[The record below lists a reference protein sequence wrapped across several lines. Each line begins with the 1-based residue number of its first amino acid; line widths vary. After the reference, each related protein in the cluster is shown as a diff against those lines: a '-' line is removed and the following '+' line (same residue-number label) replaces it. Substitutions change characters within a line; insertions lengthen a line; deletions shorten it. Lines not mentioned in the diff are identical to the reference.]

1 MTWDY
6 GHRIVRE
13 FKTNPMEYNRED
25 FLVDSE
31 DDEYI
36 TRCVVDVMRRSVTL
50 YSNEGNS
57 NTADCATGEE
67 FMNVLEV
74 MRDFLPEDIIAYVTP

>member
-1 MTWDY
+1 MTEDY

-13 FKTNPMEYNRED
+13 FTTNLMEYNRED

-36 TRCVVDVMRRSVTL
+36 TSCVVDLMRRTFIL
-50 YSNEGNS
+50 YSNEGNT
-57 NTADCATGEE
+57 NTASCESTEE
-67 FMNVLEV
+67 FMNVLDA
-74 MRDFLPEDIIAYVTP
+74 MRSVLPEKIIKYVTP

>member
-1 MTWDY
+1 
-6 GHRIVRE
+6 
-13 FKTNPMEYNRED
+13 MEYNRED

-57 NTADCATGEE
+57 NVADCATGEE

-74 MRDFLPEDIIAYVTP
+74 MRDFLSEDIISYVTP